1 MKARTTTLF
10 IVLFLLLT
18 GATYSQNQ
26 LKIGHVDIMKILS
39 SLPERDSAQL
49 VLDKEAKEIQ
59 TQFEEMQ
66 VIYNKLV
73 DDYTKGQSTFSEL
86 VKKAKEDEILD
97 KQKRLQEFEQ
107 NATAT
112 LQRRNGEL
120 LQPIYEKIVKTIE
133 KVATQNSFTY
143 ILDVSKGSVAFTSK
157 DSQNINQMVLDF
169 LKLR

>member
-1 MKARTTTLF
+1 
-10 IVLFLLLT
+10 
-18 GATYSQNQ
+18 
-26 LKIGHVDIMKILS
+26 
-39 SLPERDSAQL
+39 
-49 VLDKEAKEIQ
+49 
-59 TQFEEMQ
+59 MQ

-120 LQPIYEKIVKTIE
+120 LQPIYDKIIKTIE
-133 KVATQNSFTY
+133 KVSTQNSFTY
-143 ILDVSKGSVAFTSK
+143 ILDLSKGSVAFTSK
-157 DSQNINQMVLDF
+157 DSQNIDQMVIDL
-169 LKLR
+169 LK